1 MRSALRTFTSALG
14 VCATCYL
21 LSTASWQQVLLLFL
35 VASFGWS
42 WWAFSSGLESDGAEF
57 SPRMTPFKKLRLGG
71 KPLPVVSEGMA
82 STALP
87 TVPSLSVIPT
97 PLSQVA
103 SKQQPAQRVQRV
115 YRFPI
120 HELTRASLTPAID

>member
-14 VCATCYL
+14 VCAACYL

-35 VASFGWS
+35 VASFGWT
-42 WWAFSSGLESDGAEF
+42 WWAFSSGLEADGTAF
-57 SPRMTPFKKLRLGG
+57 SPRTTPFRKSPLED
-71 KPLPVVSEGMA
+71 KPLPVAPDG
-82 STALP
+82 STATAMLSS
-87 TVPSLSVIPT
+87 VPVMPEQRLQ
-97 PLSQVA
+97 LARESQPVA
-103 SKQQPAQRVQRV
+103 RVQRV

>member
-21 LSTASWQQVLLLFL
+21 LSTASWQQVLLLFM

-42 WWAFSSGLESDGAEF
+42 WWAFSSGLEADGAEF
-57 SPRMTPFKKLRLGG
+57 SPRMTPFKKLSRKG
-71 KPLPVVSEGMA
+71 KPLPVVSDEIALTSALDMP
-82 STALP
+82 STLAQFAP
-87 TVPSLSVIPT
+87 
-97 PLSQVA
+97 
-103 SKQQPAQRVQRV
+103 KQQPAQRVQRV

-120 HELTRASLTPAID
+120 HELTRGTLTPAID